1 MKINKASFVAGAGSA
16 VLFGAALIPNFVGAQ
31 TADSTAT
38 ATATATDESGA
49 ADVVDCGPGGVG
61 LRGFGGPIGEDLA
74 TALGVS
80 VEDLQAAAQS
90 ARDSLGDVE
99 RPTTDEERDALK
111 AQMQTALASAL
122 GISEADLQSAIDE
135 VQAAKQAEAIARVQ
149 EKVTD
154 GTLTQDEADAI
165 IERIESGE
173 APFGFGVGGP
183 GGHGCRGFGGPRG
196 FGGGFPG
203 GTSNVT
209 PDA

>member
-16 VLFGAALIPNFVGAQ
+16 VLLGAALIPNFVGAQ
-31 TADSTAT
+31 TADETPAAT
-38 ATATATDESGA
+38 AEAGTTDA
-49 ADVVDCGPGGVG
+49 ADCGPGGIGFRG
-61 LRGFGGPIGEDLA
+61 LGTPVSEELA
-74 TALGVS
+74 TALGVT

-90 ARDSLGDVE
+90 ARDSLGDIE
-99 RPTTDEERDALK
+99 RPTTDEEREALK
-111 AQMQTALASAL
+111 TQVQAAFASAL
-122 GISEADLQSAIDE
+122 GVSEADLQSAIDE
-135 VQAAKQAEAIARVQ
+135 VRAAKQAEAIARVQ

-173 APFGFGVGGP
+173 APFGFGP
-183 GGHGCRGFGGPRG
+183 GGHRGRGFGGPRG

>member
-1 MKINKASFVAGAGSA
+1 
-16 VLFGAALIPNFVGAQ
+16 
-31 TADSTAT
+31 
-38 ATATATDESGA
+38 
-49 ADVVDCGPGGVG
+49 
-61 LRGFGGPIGEDLA
+61 
-74 TALGVS
+74 
-80 VEDLQAAAQS
+80 
-90 ARDSLGDVE
+90 
-99 RPTTDEERDALK
+99 
-111 AQMQTALASAL
+111 MQTALASAL

-183 GGHGCRGFGGPRG
+183 GGHGGRGFGGPRG